1 MKESKFE
8 LSYLLNND
16 ALYGEEKANTVLS
29 LMSPKFNSLNNYSY
43 WLLLYALSDTLKIFQ
58 LTQLAVLQN
67 SVIMAILYIRKLTL
81 KNLSTFSKVSVW
93 ELVEPRSVWLE
104 NWILN
109 FPRVAFVSIWILIIA
124 PYWGQF
130 LVYSI
135 FLIHMHY
142 LNKYM

>member
-16 ALYGEEKANTVLS
+16 ALNGEGKANTVLS
-29 LMSPKFNSLNNYSY
+29 LMSPKFNSLNNYGY
-43 WLLLYALSDTLKIFQ
+43 QLLLYALSDTLKIFQ

-93 ELVEPRSVWLE
+93 ESVQPRSVWLE
-104 NWILN
+104 N
-109 FPRVAFVSIWILIIA
+109 
-124 PYWGQF
+124 
-130 LVYSI
+130 
-135 FLIHMHY
+135 
-142 LNKYM
+142 